1 MDATGS
7 TIIRV
12 AWWTGDKSQVSRYSV
27 SCRKSL
33 ENKQNDTVVTGVGHM
48 QNVTALDFMDRSIN
62 SIQVGQLLPFTRY
75 RCCLVEHYVNST
87 FTAEVCQHTITL
99 LPITQVNPPVSDSMD
114 CPNNVN
120 SRVGSTV
127 SLFVM
132 MLLALLCTL
141 LLTLLVIKQGKDGQ
155 KITHW

>member
-1 MDATGS
+1 MDAIGS
-7 TIIRV
+7 TTIRV

-27 SCRKSL
+27 SCCESL
-33 ENKQNDTVVTGVGHM
+33 ANKQNDTVVTDVGHI
-48 QNVTALDFMDRSIN
+48 QNVTVLDFMDRSIN
-62 SIQVGQLLPFTRY
+62 SIRVGQLLPFTRY

-87 FTAEVCQHTITL
+87 ITAEVCQHTIML
-99 LPITQVNPPVSDSMD
+99 LPITRIAPPVSNSESVE
-114 CPNNVN
+114 CPNN
-120 SRVGSTV
+120 SHVGSTV

-132 MLLALLCTL
+132 MLLGLFCTL